1 MQTTFSTTFIPRS
14 SREIDG
20 LVPIYCRVTVNG
32 TRAEFSIKR
41 SIPLSS
47 WAVGK
52 VKGNNEESRSL
63 NSYLKQ
69 IEARI
74 FEQYRELILQKK
86 PFKAEDIRNAYL
98 GIKPDEHSLI
108 SLIKYHNID
117 LKATL
122 EWGTMKNYETTQKYI
137 QAFLKSKR
145 MNDILL
151 GQLSYKFVVDFELFL
166 RAFKPV
172 DHHLPMGNNTVM
184 KHIERL
190 KKMVN
195 VAIKNEWLEK
205 DPFAK
210 FQAKFIRKDRGFLSD
225 KELKAIERLKLEVPR
240 LELIRDLF
248 VFSCYTGL
256 PYSEVMQLTPQ
267 NIELQT
273 GKIHWIR
280 MSRKK
285 TNQPVRVPL
294 LPIPLKIIQ
303 KYKSNPRAV
312 ATGCVFPKISNQKLN
327 AYLKE
332 IADLTS
338 IKKIL
343 TFHLARHTFATT
355 VTLANGVPIESVS
368 KMLAHTSIRTTQI
381 YARVIEQKVGQDM
394 NMLRKQLVSTHR
406 PQGRRGSKKRGPR
419 LSKSNETR

>member
-14 SREIDG
+14 SREVEG
-20 LVPIYCRVTVNG
+20 QVPIYCRITVNS

-41 SIPLSS
+41 SIALSS
-47 WAVGK
+47 WFSGK
-52 VKGNNEESRSL
+52 AKGNSEDSRSL
-63 NSYLKQ
+63 NAYLKQ
-69 IEARI
+69 IEATI
-74 FEQYRELILQKK
+74 FEHYRELVLQKRL
-86 PFKAEDIRNAYL
+86 FNAEDLRNMYL
-98 GIKPDEHSLI
+98 GIKPDEHSLM
-108 SLIKYHNID
+108 SLIKYHNTD
-117 LKATL
+117 LKDTL

-145 MNDILL
+145 LNDISLDH
-151 GQLSYKFVVDFELFL
+151 LSYKFVVDFELFL

-195 VAIKNEWLEK
+195 IAVKNEWLEK
-205 DPFAK
+205 DPFVK
-210 FQAKFIRKDRGFLSD
+210 FQKKFIRKDRGFLTD
-225 KELKAIERLKLEVPR
+225 NELKAIENLKPEVPR
-240 LELIRDLF
+240 LELVRDLF

-256 PYSEVMQLTPQ
+256 PYAEVMQLTGE
-267 NIELQT
+267 NIELQK
-273 GKIHWIR
+273 GKTHWIR

-285 TNQPVRVPL
+285 TNEPVRVPL
-294 LPIPLKIIQ
+294 LPIPLKMIQ
-303 KYKSNPRAV
+303 KYKSSPRAII
-312 ATGCVFPKISNQKLN
+312 AGGVFPKISNQKLN

-332 IADLTS
+332 IADLAN
-338 IKKIL
+338 IKKTL

-381 YARVIEQKVGQDM
+381 YARVIEEKVALDM
-394 NMLRKQLVSTHR
+394 KALKKVLGKNQ
-406 PQGRRGSKKRGPR
+406 RR
-419 LSKSNETR
+419 